1 MTFRSHKTTDK
12 IPVWIKYT
20 ALLIHTNPSSN
31 SSDEIQVSGNAATLC
46 SLLDKTER
54 GNIMK
59 RNITVTLIK
68 VVRYRIE

>member
-12 IPVWIKYT
+12 IPVWCT
-20 ALLIHTNPSSN
+20 ALLIHTKPSSN

-59 RNITVTLIK
+59 RKITVTLIK
-68 VVRYRIE
+68 GVRYPIE